1 MKKKQPLCLLNE
13 WAQANGKQYSFTDT
27 STGPA
32 HKPDFTSRLKF
43 ERCSDVFVGTG
54 PTKKQARSSA
64 AQAAVHNWGIA
75 DKRTK
80 APVLAVSA

>member
-43 ERCSDVFVGTG
+43 ERCSDVFVGT
-54 PTKKQARSSA
+54 
-64 AQAAVHNWGIA
+64 
-75 DKRTK
+75 
-80 APVLAVSA
+80 